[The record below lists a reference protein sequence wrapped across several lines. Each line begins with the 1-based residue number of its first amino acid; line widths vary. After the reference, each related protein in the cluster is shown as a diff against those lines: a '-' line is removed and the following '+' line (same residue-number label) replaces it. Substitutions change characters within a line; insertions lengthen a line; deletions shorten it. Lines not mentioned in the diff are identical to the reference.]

1 MWWGLRVSQQFFHA
15 CIGSGFFQWFD
26 SSQCGFPK
34 QYWFCSR
41 PVANSNQ
48 SFIRVSSFGWHKVE
62 FSGESPLKKSII
74 LFQTE
79 TKKLLG
85 GMEEVSPWPVRW
97 FCPMACKSMNYLP
110 TASIISLLAITHGSL
125 DIILQQ
131 SIPPPLS
138 LHKLMV
144 CPHRILWWT
153 REWIWR
159 KCIVFFWV
167 FFLLWKIPV
176 SQTQFAHLFFRNNNF

>member
-1 MWWGLRVSQQFFHA
+1 MSHHQPWEEREYGVKNTGFLLERINTLLQIVRKFTRLYT
-15 CIGSGFFQWFD
+15 GSVWCQR
-26 SSQCGFPK
+26 SSPSD
-34 QYWFCSR
+34 YR
-41 PVANSNQ
+41 
-48 SFIRVSSFGWHKVE
+48 
-62 FSGESPLKKSII
+62 
-74 LFQTE
+74 
-79 TKKLLG
+79 
-85 GMEEVSPWPVRW
+85 
-97 FCPMACKSMNYLP
+97 YL
-110 TASIISLLAITHGSL
+110 HGSL

-167 FFLLWKIPV
+167 FLLWKIPV
-176 SQTQFAHLFFRNNNF
+176 SQTQFAHLFSAITFNTKSIILAIDSHLISEYYFNFE